1 MEFGNIAYQ
10 PIGGAVASFAVVPD
24 SHLMDILMAGNAILL
39 GLIKDQLLMTLTAL
53 RPGMLSFQ
61 WKAGGAVIV
70 FEFGEINLPSAGI
83 MTKLTVHLEIW
94 TMRLGLLSGEI
105 GDEQHHQHQEWQSI
119 HWVFF
124 VL

>member
-1 MEFGNIAYQ
+1 
-10 PIGGAVASFAVVPD
+10 
-24 SHLMDILMAGNAILL
+24 MDILMAGNAILL
-39 GLIKDQLLMTLTAL
+39 GLIKDQILMTLTTL
-53 RPGMLSFQ
+53 RPGMLSIQ

-70 FEFGEINLPSAGI
+70 FQFGEINLPSAGI
-83 MTKLTVHLEIW
+83 MAKLAVHLEIR

-119 HWVFF
+119 HLVFF